1 MGKNVSEAC
10 YECGF
15 ESLSYFNRSF
25 KRITGA
31 NPSEF
36 KITYTSK
43 TNRPE

>member
-25 KRITGA
+25 RKITGE
-31 NPSEF
+31 NPSGF
-36 KITYTSK
+36 KLTYASK
-43 TNRPE
+43 KNHPV